1 MYNDGNLAYFMDN
14 VTFDQV
20 GLPMAKIG
28 ALMKFLTENMEVEGL
43 YLNEK
48 FFNIAL
54 PANIV
59 MTITETVQGV
69 KGDTVSN
76 VMKPAKVNTGLEIK
90 VPLFINEGDKVR
102 VDTRT
107 FEYVERVT
115 EPKK

>member
-1 MYNDGNLAYFMDN
+1 MDN
-14 VTFDQV
+14 VNYEQA
-20 GLPMAKIG
+20 GLPVSKIG
-28 ALMKFLTENMEVEGL
+28 PLMQFLTENMEVEGL
-43 YLNEK
+43 YLNDR

-59 MTITETVQGV
+59 MTITETVRGI

-90 VPLFINEGDKVR
+90 VPLFVNEGDKVR

-107 FEYVERVT
+107 FEYLERVT
-115 EPKK
+115 EPKR